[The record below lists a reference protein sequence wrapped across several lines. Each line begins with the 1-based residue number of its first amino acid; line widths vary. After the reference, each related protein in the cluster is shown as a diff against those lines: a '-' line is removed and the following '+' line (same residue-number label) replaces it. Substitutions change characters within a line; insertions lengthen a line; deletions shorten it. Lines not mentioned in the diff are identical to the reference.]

1 MTLIKKREALDI
13 FINAEESISICHP
26 DVEDIETGK
35 IKNIIVTIEIE
46 DIDTVVNELLRLK
59 KEYYEIKEEEASNS

>member
-13 FINAEESISICHP
+13 FINNNNSISICHP
-26 DVEDIETGK
+26 NVENFETGK
-35 IKNIIVTIEIE
+35 SGDVIVSIEPE

-59 KEYYEIKEEEASNS
+59 KEYYDQIEEDQNNS

>member
-13 FINAEESISICHP
+13 FINEGESISICNP
-26 DVEDIETGK
+26 DVEDLETGK
-35 IKNIIVTIEIE
+35 TKDIIITIEIE